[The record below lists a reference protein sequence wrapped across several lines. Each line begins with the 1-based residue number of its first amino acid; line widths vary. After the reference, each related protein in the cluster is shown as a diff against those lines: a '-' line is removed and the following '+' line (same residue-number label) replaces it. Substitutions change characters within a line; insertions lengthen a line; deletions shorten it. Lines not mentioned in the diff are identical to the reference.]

1 MVFKKDESFMAFL
14 DLVGRRN
21 MKFACT
27 LFLVCLMACPFSPI
41 GSAQQIETLPAP
53 APQPLPSAITSNA
66 DSMPVPP
73 QWDATVRIK
82 DITIVDGDREYDVS
96 GMGLV
101 SGLARTG
108 GKSAQTIALAQNFL
122 LSNRIQA
129 GKVDTRSLSAV
140 VVSGKIPAHI
150 RRGETFTVDVSV
162 FDDATSLRGGTLQ
175 RTALRGIDN
184 EIYAIAQGQIIAG
197 GLAVGGQAAGVQKN
211 HPTVGRC
218 TATVEREICFDRM
231 PSRDT
236 IRLIL
241 LNKEYTTAVRIANM
255 ISQFFP
261 RSANALDSGTV
272 EIAVPGT
279 FRNSLPAFVSM
290 IGELRVTPDAR
301 ARVVINQK
309 TGTVVMGQ
317 NVRISKV
324 LFASENLIVS
334 TSETPVTSQPAA
346 YSRGQ
351 TVVLPRTQL
360 DVFETGG
367 TYNVVN
373 EGVTVG
379 QLANALNALGVP
391 PSDLIDLFLSLQ
403 TQGSLQAEL
412 IIE

>member
-1 MVFKKDESFMAFL
+1 M
-14 DLVGRRN
+14 
-21 MKFACT
+21 
-27 LFLVCLMACPFSPI
+27 
-41 GSAQQIETLPAP
+41 
-53 APQPLPSAITSNA
+53 
-66 DSMPVPP
+66 
-73 QWDATVRIK
+73 
-82 DITIVDGDREYDVS
+82 
-96 GMGLV
+96 
-101 SGLARTG
+101 
-108 GKSAQTIALAQNFL
+108 
-122 LSNRIQA
+122 
-129 GKVDTRSLSAV
+129 DTRSLSAV
-140 VVSGKIPAHI
+140 TVSGKIPAHV
-150 RRGETFTVDVSV
+150 RRGETFTVEVSV

-184 EIYAIAQGQIIAG
+184 EVYAIAQGQIIAG

-231 PSRDT
+231 PSRDV

-241 LNKEYTTAVRIANM
+241 LNKEYSTAVRIANM

-261 RSANALDSGTV
+261 RSATALDSGTV

-279 FRNSLPAFVSM
+279 FRNRLPAFISM
-290 IGELRVTPDAR
+290 IGDLRVTPDAR

-309 TGTVVMGQ
+309 TGTVIMGQ

-324 LFASENLIVS
+324 LFASENLVVT

-351 TVVLPRTQL
+351 TVVVPRTQV
-360 DVFETGG
+360 DVFESGG

-373 EGVTVG
+373 EGVSVG
-379 QLANALNALGVP
+379 QLATALNAMGVP
-391 PSDLIDLFLSLQ
+391 PSDLIDLFMSLRA
-403 TQGSLQAEL
+403 QGSLQAEL